1 MEEYDVVLS
10 SYDAVGGVVEYEVDV
25 TVDTNLGPTEALQT
39 EVSLGQ
45 GSLEVAN
52 LKDLDDVSMTGA
64 GNKFVLI
71 YDSGTNG
78 FKLVNPDEV
87 LDSAAGIVPSDPSP
101 VGFSTD
107 TINYL
112 DDVLDNKIDLD
123 AGEW

>member
-1 MEEYDVVLS
+1 MEEYDIVLN
-10 SYDAVGGVVEYEVDV
+10 SYDVAGATVEYEID
-25 TVDTNLGPTEALQT
+25 VDTTIGPTDLLQT

-78 FKLVNPDEV
+78 FKLVNPDDV
-87 LDSAAGIVPSDPSP
+87 LDSAAGIANNDPSP

-112 DDVLDNKIDLD
+112 DTALDNKIDLD

>member
-1 MEEYDVVLS
+1 MADYNVTLN
-10 SYDAVGGVVEYEVDV
+10 SYDTAIGSISYDIEIEVDGIQA
-25 TVDTNLGPTEALQT
+25 TTLTDTDIT
-39 EVSLGQ
+39 LGQ

-78 FKLVNPDEV
+78 FKLVNPDDV

>member
-10 SYDAVGGVVEYEVDV
+10 SYDVVSGQVDYEAEVVVDTGIQLLSADV
-25 TVDTNLGPTEALQT
+25 T
-39 EVSLGQ
+39 LGQ
-45 GSLEVAN
+45 GGLEVAN

-78 FKLVNPDEV
+78 FKLVNPDDV
-87 LDSAAGIVPSDPSP
+87 LDSAAGIVPSDPAP

-112 DDVLDNKIDLD
+112 DTALDNKIDLD